1 MLFEDDAE
9 TLPDYSP
16 SLTEAIEWL
25 RAEGFIAGD
34 QRHVATLTRGTDDA

>member
-9 TLPDYSP
+9 TLPDSSP

-34 QRHVATLTRGTDDA
+34 KRNVATLARDTADA